1 MSYKL
6 SDKAKEYMSRSIGIP
21 YEKLQE
27 MDDEELTKY
36 IEEKIGKK
44 LIWPKEAKADGLPI
58 RIMEDVDKKAE
69 KLFGLKPKKDEDELE
84 R

>member
-44 LIWPKEAKADGLPI
+44 LI
-58 RIMEDVDKKAE
+58 
-69 KLFGLKPKKDEDELE
+69 
-84 R
+84 